1 MPRYKLTI
9 EYDGSRYH
17 GWQFQRESP
26 TIMGALMTAIRD
38 VYGDVPFELY
48 GAGRTDAGVHALGQ
62 VAHLDIDSKLPAAH
76 ALRDLNQALP
86 RSIAILAMEPTHS
99 RFHARH
105 DAVSRSYVYHIA
117 LRKSAFGRNHTWWVK
132 DRLDLETMAETAILL
147 EGMHDFKSFGRTEQK
162 GGSTLVQLQR
172 LRIYELGDSVIIHVL
187 GSHFLWRMVRRL
199 VGTLVEVG
207 RGGLTPKQVEGFLHH
222 ESDIPTQLIAPPS
235 GLYLEH
241 VYYPGDPIEDEPT
254 FLMNL

>member
-17 GWQFQRESP
+17 GWQYQREMP
-26 TIMGALMTAIRD
+26 TIMGSLMQSIRE
-38 VYGDVPFELY
+38 VYGDIPFELY

-62 VAHLDIDSKLPAAH
+62 VAHLDIDSKLPAAR
-76 ALRDLNQALP
+76 ALRELNQALP
-86 RSIAILAMEPTHS
+86 RSIAILALEAAPN

-105 DAVSRSYVYHIA
+105 DAVARSYVYHIG

-132 DRLDLETMAETAILL
+132 DALNLEVMADAAALL
-147 EGMHDFKSFGRTEQK
+147 EGMHDFRSFGRTERES
-162 GGSTLVQLQR
+162 GSTLVQLQR
-172 LRIYELGDSVIIHVL
+172 LRIYELGHSVLIHVL

-207 RGGLTPKQVEGFLHH
+207 RGGLTPEQVESFLHH

-241 VYYPGDPIEDEPT
+241 VYYHGEPIEDEPM
-254 FLMNL
+254 FLLNM

>member
-38 VYGDVPFELY
+38 VYGDMPFELY

-62 VAHLDIDSKLPAAH
+62 VAHFDINSNMPINR

-86 RSIAILAMEPTHS
+86 RSIAILSMEQAHS

-132 DRLDLETMAETAILL
+132 DNLKLDAMAETAMLL

-162 GGSTLVQLQR
+162 GGSSLVELQR
-172 LRIYELGDSVIIHVL
+172 LRIFELGDSIVIHVL

-207 RGGLTPKQVEGFLHH
+207 CGGLSPKQVESFLHH

-241 VYYPGDPIEDEPT
+241 VYYPGDKIDDEPT

>member
-38 VYGDVPFELY
+38 VYDDMPFELY

-62 VAHLDIDSKLPAAH
+62 VAHFDINSNMPINR

-86 RSIAILAMEPTHS
+86 RSIAILSMEQAHS

-132 DRLDLETMAETAILL
+132 DNINLDTMAETAMLL

-162 GGSTLVQLQR
+162 GGSTLVELQR
-172 LRIYELGDSVIIHVL
+172 LRIFELGDSIVIHVL

-207 RGGLTPKQVEGFLHH
+207 CGGLSPKQVESFLHH

-241 VYYPGDPIEDEPT
+241 VYYPGDKIDDETT